1 MTATT
6 DLVVMVT
13 STLTATA
20 AISTAGFAYATW
32 RSVKR
37 HERALYGS
45 EDIAEWDGLVP
56 LVSEHEQALE
66 DNDIL

>member
-1 MTATT
+1 MSAPV

-56 LVSEHEQALE
+56 KVSEHEDALE
-66 DNDIL
+66 REDLL